1 MARYFA
7 AVTLFLMPLLAR
19 AADVDVPPPP
29 PADVSPWGMIIFG
42 LLFIGMIV
50 GFGAF
55 IWYKERAR
63 KQNSQ

>member
-7 AVTLFLMPLLAR
+7 AVTLFLMPLLGR
-19 AADVDVPPPP
+19 AADVDAPPP